1 MLSLL
6 VLISGKLTRLK
17 ELLLSYN
24 RVQFVPE
31 ELSCCES
38 LERLELAMNRDL
50 DQLPD
55 QVQTTTSDWTYRPD
69 GSGVRSVLSSVL
81 S

>member
-1 MLSLL
+1 MGLL
-6 VLISGKLTRLK
+6 VLVSGALARLR

-24 RVQFVPE
+24 RIQFVPE

-50 DQLPD
+50 KQLPD
-55 QVQTTTSDWTYRPD
+55 QVCKPVSDVT
-69 GSGVRSVLSSVL
+69 
-81 S
+81 